1 MVLKTDLINGV
12 DVSGCEFHSNLTMDC
27 NLMPLQNL
35 ACSKNPNCYFK
46 QWQREKDKNAAL
58 NDSSRHAMRALNAY
72 GNLNKKYY
80 NALKQIHDT
89 TDENNIKEIAR
100 IAIYTGNKEQN
111 DE

>member
-1 MVLKTDLINGV
+1 MKKCILINGV

-35 ACSKNPNCYFK
+35 ACEKCPNCYYK

-58 NDSSRHAMRALNAY
+58 NDSNRHAMKALNTY

-80 NALKQIHDT
+80 NALKQIY
-89 TDENNIKEIAR
+89 DETIETNIQEIAR
-100 IAIYTGNKEQN
+100 IAIYTGSKGGKQ
-111 DE
+111 